1 MKDYRKFLLSKLVD
15 DYENSASYNNEAQN
29 RNIYFKFNTKTIK
42 DYFDE
47 LNYKYKE
54 EIDIVCNH
62 LEQEQLIK
70 VFRGKGYNSHNI
82 EKIML
87 IIPNVS
93 KAYTELQRKEK
104 REKEEEIFSLIS
116 KYKDKEGALGNF
128 TRFIIDRLE
137 SNKSVKKY
145 LDMENINECKDIL
158 HGIESVLAQNTE
170 IFRRN
175 FSIKIY
181 GDSKKYETLENKICR
196 IIKDFSNDEN
206 IENEYNII
214 PNYTYVYFKGNI
226 MLKFKDTNIN
236 AKEFKGGI
244 AISSEDIENIKEI
257 TVYNKLITIENLTT
271 FNNYNDNCGIV
282 YLGGYHNKVRQNLLR
297 KIYDNNKSIAYY
309 HFGDIDAGG
318 FKILVHLRNKTKIK
332 FKPMNMD
339 CETLLRYKDY
349 GKKLSTND
357 IKEINRLLGIE
368 EYSEFYP
375 VLKSM
380 LDNNIKLEQEI
391 IM

>member
-15 DYENSASYNNEAQN
+15 DYENSASYNNDTQN

-62 LEQEQLIK
+62 LEQDQLIK

-116 KYKDKEGALGNF
+116 KYKEGTLGNF

-137 SNKSVKKY
+137 NNKSVKKY
-145 LDMENINECKDIL
+145 LDIENINECKDIL
-158 HGIESVLAQNTE
+158 HGIESVLSQNTE

-181 GDSKKYETLENKICR
+181 GDSKKYEALENKICR

-226 MLKFKDTNIN
+226 ILMFNKKF
-236 AKEFKGGI
+236 
-244 AISSEDIENIKEI
+244 
-257 TVYNKLITIENLTT
+257 
-271 FNNYNDNCGIV
+271 
-282 YLGGYHNKVRQNLLR
+282 
-297 KIYDNNKSIAYY
+297 
-309 HFGDIDAGG
+309 
-318 FKILVHLRNKTKIK
+318 
-332 FKPMNMD
+332 
-339 CETLLRYKDY
+339 
-349 GKKLSTND
+349 
-357 IKEINRLLGIE
+357 
-368 EYSEFYP
+368 
-375 VLKSM
+375 
-380 LDNNIKLEQEI
+380 
-391 IM
+391 